1 MVGLILS
8 TLVIALANGLQQQ
21 QQQPL
26 PPISQILQDLVVEAD
41 GCGELHKDCHC
52 GSIAQSPGS
61 SLFTRL
67 VYPNSSTVIEEYDD
81 NVPYGYK
88 LYRVYYQC
96 ADEENVLVG
105 DNMRECAEGNWRGA
119 VPRCVLNL
127 RNSTKLKNI
136 KFSDYRYRRSRDKG
150 GSPGMTNESSASE
163 QQQQQPEHEPINA
176 VTLHFEPDLKMS
188 PNGTFEIPLE
198 EQPEKCIS
206 WGLFPE
212 QVILVKK
219 GGFLILF
226 NLIFFQV
233 WSMTLTAPARIHYVR
248 IKLNG
253 DKIEDLH
260 QSRDIAFEMSLKNIT
275 YVDAPGEARRE
286 RESGFS
292 GRGDSQK
299 GNKQQQQPQLNP
311 QLQQQQP
318 PQSLPEPV
326 QLPNIEIRCRETFPK
341 ASQYVNSA
349 QQKYSANYLVLDFL
363 CEAES
368 IQKSI
373 FEYFF
378 SYDYAIDQLYAGVIE
393 IRFSMLNLKVSP
405 TSTSSRP
412 ATSPEGG
419 KAEGKSIEAR
429 GSKGAEDEVPHE
441 EIELAQKIFA
451 VRLCA
456 LKVYAFHTDCGSP
469 DVPVNAIVQREYNFL
484 DDNERKTYK
493 YICND
498 KNQELKGKGSF
509 FNF

>member
-8 TLVIALANGLQQQ
+8 TLVITLANGI

-127 RNSTKLKNI
+127 RNSTKLRNI

-150 GSPGMTNESSASE
+150 GSPGMTNESSTSE
-163 QQQQQPEHEPINA
+163 QQPEHEPINA

-219 GGFLILF
+219 GVF
-226 NLIFFQV
+226 
-233 WSMTLTAPARIHYVR
+233 
-248 IKLNG
+248 
-253 DKIEDLH
+253 
-260 QSRDIAFEMSLKNIT
+260 
-275 YVDAPGEARRE
+275 
-286 RESGFS
+286 
-292 GRGDSQK
+292 
-299 GNKQQQQPQLNP
+299 
-311 QLQQQQP
+311 
-318 PQSLPEPV
+318 
-326 QLPNIEIRCRETFPK
+326 
-341 ASQYVNSA
+341 
-349 QQKYSANYLVLDFL
+349 
-363 CEAES
+363 
-368 IQKSI
+368 
-373 FEYFF
+373 
-378 SYDYAIDQLYAGVIE
+378 
-393 IRFSMLNLKVSP
+393 
-405 TSTSSRP
+405 
-412 ATSPEGG
+412 
-419 KAEGKSIEAR
+419 
-429 GSKGAEDEVPHE
+429 
-441 EIELAQKIFA
+441 
-451 VRLCA
+451 
-456 LKVYAFHTDCGSP
+456 
-469 DVPVNAIVQREYNFL
+469 
-484 DDNERKTYK
+484 
-493 YICND
+493 
-498 KNQELKGKGSF
+498 
-509 FNF
+509 

>member
-150 GSPGMTNESSASE
+150 GSPGMTNESSTSE
-163 QQQQQPEHEPINA
+163 QQQQPEHEPINA

-286 RESGFS
+286 RENGFT

-311 QLQQQQP
+311 QLQPP

>member
-1 MVGLILS
+1 
-8 TLVIALANGLQQQ
+8 
-21 QQQPL
+21 
-26 PPISQILQDLVVEAD
+26 
-41 GCGELHKDCHC
+41 
-52 GSIAQSPGS
+52 
-61 SLFTRL
+61 
-67 VYPNSSTVIEEYDD
+67 
-81 NVPYGYK
+81 
-88 LYRVYYQC
+88 
-96 ADEENVLVG
+96 
-105 DNMRECAEGNWRGA
+105 
-119 VPRCVLNL
+119 
-127 RNSTKLKNI
+127 
-136 KFSDYRYRRSRDKG
+136 
-150 GSPGMTNESSASE
+150 
-163 QQQQQPEHEPINA
+163 
-176 VTLHFEPDLKMS
+176 
-188 PNGTFEIPLE
+188 
-198 EQPEKCIS
+198 
-206 WGLFPE
+206 
-212 QVILVKK
+212 
-219 GGFLILF
+219 
-226 NLIFFQV
+226 
-233 WSMTLTAPARIHYVR
+233 
-248 IKLNG
+248 
-253 DKIEDLH
+253 
-260 QSRDIAFEMSLKNIT
+260 MSLKNIT

-286 RESGFS
+286 RENGFT

-311 QLQQQQP
+311 QQQQQP
-318 PQSLPEPV
+318 PPEPV

-412 ATSPEGG
+412 TATSPEGG
-419 KAEGKSIEAR
+419 KAEGKSTTSKSSS
-429 GSKGAEDEVPHE
+429 GSKGADEVPHE

-498 KNQELKGKGSF
+498 KNQELKGKWGGLGF
-509 FNF
+509 F